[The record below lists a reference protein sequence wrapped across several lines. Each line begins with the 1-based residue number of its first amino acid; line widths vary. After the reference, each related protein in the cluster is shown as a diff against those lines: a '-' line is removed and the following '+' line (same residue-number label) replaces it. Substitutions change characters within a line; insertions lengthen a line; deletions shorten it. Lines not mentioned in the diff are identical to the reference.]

1 MNEAFRVVCP
11 GVLQG
16 ALALFED
23 TLGAAVMDVAWG
35 EHGDPGMSMLLVVP
49 REEGP
54 AERDRGVDINVVDRF
69 RPDLRRWYQNPVR
82 DQSKTPCM

>member
-35 EHGDPGMSMLLVVP
+35 EIPACRCSWLYHGKKVRQNATAAWISSKRPGKP
-49 REEGP
+49 G
-54 AERDRGVDINVVDRF
+54 
-69 RPDLRRWYQNPVR
+69 WYFSV
-82 DQSKTPCM
+82 

>member
-35 EHGDPGMSMLLVVP
+35 EHGDPGMSMLVVVP
-49 REEGP
+49 RKKVRQN
-54 AERDRGVDINVVDRF
+54 ATAAWISSK
-69 RPDLRRWYQNPVR
+69 RPGKPGWYFSVLN
-82 DQSKTPCM
+82 

>member
-1 MNEAFRVVCP
+1 MNEAFRVVCL

-35 EHGDPGMSMLLVVP
+35 EHGDPGMSMLVVVP
-49 REEGP
+49 REEAP

-69 RPDLRRWYQNPVR
+69 RPDWRHWYQNPAW
-82 DQSKTPCM
+82 DQSKTQCM